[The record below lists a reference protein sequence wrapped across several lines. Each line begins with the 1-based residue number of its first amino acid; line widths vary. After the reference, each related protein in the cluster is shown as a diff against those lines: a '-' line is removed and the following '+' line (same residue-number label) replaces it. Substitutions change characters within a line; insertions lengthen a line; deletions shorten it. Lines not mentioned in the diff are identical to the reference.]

1 MTGPIGQRLSQLGI
15 DLPVPA
21 KAVANY
27 LTVTQTGQLIF
38 TSGQLPL
45 QDGKLLTIGLLG
57 REVDV
62 ETGRLAARCCAA
74 NVLSQVRAAIGDL
87 AKITRLNKI
96 TVFVASAPGFTEQHL
111 VANGASDFFVDVLG
125 DPGRHARSA
134 VGVAALPMN
143 APVEVEAILEIE

>member
-1 MTGPIGQRLSQLGI
+1 MTGSIEARLRQLDI
-15 DLPVPA
+15 ELPVPA
-21 KAVANY
+21 KSVANY
-27 LTVTQTGQLIF
+27 LPLTRTGRLIA

-45 QDGKLLTIGLLG
+45 RDGKLATTGLVG

-74 NVLSQVRAAIGDL
+74 NVLAQVREAIGDL
-87 AKITRLNKI
+87 ERIARVAKI
-96 TVFVASAPGFTEQHL
+96 TVFVASAPGFVQQHL

-125 DPGRHARSA
+125 DKGRHARSA

-143 APVEVEAILEIE
+143 APVEVEAIIEID